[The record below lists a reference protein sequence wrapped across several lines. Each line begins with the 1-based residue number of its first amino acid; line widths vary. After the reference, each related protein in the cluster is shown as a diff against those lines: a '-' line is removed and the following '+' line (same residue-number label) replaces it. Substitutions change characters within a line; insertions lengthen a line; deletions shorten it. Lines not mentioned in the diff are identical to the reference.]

1 MRISDWS
8 SDVCSSDLAQIA
20 DLHAAH
26 DVAFDDDF
34 LCRETRIDLHAQP
47 FGLRRQPAAE
57 IAQRD
62 HVIPMI
68 VHGFG
73 DHEVEEA
80 ERLLRAVEKVQLV
93 ALDRRIERRAKFLPV
108 REQLVERTRRS
119 EEPTSELQS
128 LMRNSY
134 AV

>member
-8 SDVCSSDLAQIA
+8 SDVCSSDLKPDQA
-20 DLHAAH
+20 
-26 DVAFDDDF
+26 
-34 LCRETRIDLHAQP
+34 P
-47 FGLRRQPAAE
+47 FGEARRRQPAAE

-108 REQLVERTRRS
+108 REQLVARTRLEHRAGQASS
-119 EEPTSELQS
+119 EERLVGKYCARQCRSRWSQS
-128 LMRNSY
+128 HYKKTNN
-134 AV
+134 